1 MGLKKKGIPYFE
13 FCISLL
19 SYYLAISLMFNNDLF
34 GDLPQVYA
42 PLGALASE
50 TAFVFIFIA
59 AATVKIVGLLLNCHL
74 LRKTGLGMSAFI
86 YMVIWIAYAMSE
98 VPLNW
103 GTGIFFLLFIFSLLN
118 IFDVKN
124 TKLME

>member
-1 MGLKKKGIPYFE
+1 MKKKGIPYFE
-13 FCISLL
+13 VCISML
-19 SYYLAISLMFNNDLF
+19 SYYLAISLMFNNDMF
-34 GDLPQVYA
+34 GDLPKLYG
-42 PLGALASE
+42 PLMALTSE
-50 TAFVFIFIA
+50 TTMVFIFA
-59 AATVKIVGLLLNCHL
+59 TAATVKIVGLLMNCYL
-74 LRKTGLGMSAFI
+74 LRKIGLGMSALI

-103 GTGIFFLLFIFSLLN
+103 GTGIFFILFVFSILN